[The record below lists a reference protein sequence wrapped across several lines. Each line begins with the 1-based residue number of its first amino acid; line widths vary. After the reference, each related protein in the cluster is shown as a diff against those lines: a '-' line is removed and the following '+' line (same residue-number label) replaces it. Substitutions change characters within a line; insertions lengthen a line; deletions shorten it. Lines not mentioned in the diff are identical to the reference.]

1 MKGISAVSRSQLRS
15 RAELLQWNY
24 RHAQNQV
31 TRLCKLIV
39 RFFTQSVNPPRYH
52 IYTEPLINSS
62 SFSRAWKGTAASR
75 LARDC

>member
-1 MKGISAVSRSQLRS
+1 MKGNIGCV
-15 RAELLQWNY
+15 NY
-24 RHAQNQV
+24 VRVLNYFDGTTDTPRIKFA
-31 TRLCKLIV
+31 TRLCKLIA

-52 IYTEPLINSS
+52 IYTDPLINSS